1 MELKGNFHIPMDAIP
16 WDYNT
21 NPTFCAAKTGA
32 HLLLG
37 VRVLLQGFLGVLCLC
52 VVAATAAFPNRG
64 CRFPGIISF
73 PSWMLG
79 SQGTAEKP
87 FCAGLALF

>member
-1 MELKGNFHIPMDAIP
+1 MELKGNFHIPVDAIL
-16 WDYNT
+16 WDYNIS
-21 NPTFCAAKTGA
+21 PTFCAPKPGA

-37 VRVLLQGFLGVLCLC
+37 VRLLLQGFLGVLCLC
-52 VVAATAAFPNRG
+52 VVAATAAFPSSG
-64 CRFPGIISF
+64 YCFPGIISS

-79 SQGTAEKP
+79 SQGKVEKP